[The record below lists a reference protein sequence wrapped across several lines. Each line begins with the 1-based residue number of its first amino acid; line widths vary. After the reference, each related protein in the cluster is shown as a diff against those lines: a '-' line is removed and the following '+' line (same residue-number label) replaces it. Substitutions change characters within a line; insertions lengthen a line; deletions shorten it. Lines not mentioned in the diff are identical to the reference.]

1 MSRVIAIANQK
12 GGVGKTTTAI
22 NLGASLA
29 AAEYRT
35 LVLDLDPQG
44 NCTSG
49 MGVDGETAKNSI
61 YGVLLDMA
69 PIGGAIVRGVHLPYL
84 DVLPAT
90 QDLAGAELELM
101 DQPDPPVR
109 LRKVLDAVRDLYDF
123 ILVDCPPAMGILTVN
138 ALAAADSVLI
148 PLQPEYFALEGLS
161 HITGNIDLVR
171 RSLNPRLRVEGI
183 LLTMMDR
190 RLKLAREVENEV
202 RGESGLR
209 VFKTTIPRNV
219 TLAAAPSFGLPVL
232 MYDIRSDGA
241 RAYLSLIGEITGLHV
256 LPRARRPERALAG

>member
-49 MGVDGETAKNSI
+49 IGVSGETAKNSI

-84 DVLPAT
+84 DVLPAS
-90 QDLAGAELELM
+90 QDLAGAEIELM

-109 LRKVLDAVRDLYDF
+109 LRRVLDAVRDLYDF
-123 ILVDCPPAMGILTVN
+123 ILIDCPPAMGILTVN

-161 HITGNIDLVR
+161 HIAGNIELVR
-171 RSLNPRLRVEGI
+171 KSLNPRLRVEGI

-190 RLKLAREVENEV
+190 RLKLAREVEDEV
-202 RGESGLR
+202 RRSSGMR
-209 VFKTTIPRNV
+209 IFRTSIPRNV
-219 TLAAAPSFGLPVL
+219 TLAAAPSFGQPVV

-241 RAYLSLIGEITGLHV
+241 RAYLSLVAEITGLHV
-256 LPRARRPERALAG
+256 LPRAPRREHALAG